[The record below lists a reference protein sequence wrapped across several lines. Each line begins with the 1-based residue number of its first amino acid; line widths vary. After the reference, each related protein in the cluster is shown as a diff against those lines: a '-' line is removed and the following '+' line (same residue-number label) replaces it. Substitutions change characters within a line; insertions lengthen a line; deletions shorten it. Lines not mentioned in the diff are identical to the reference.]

1 MGSTEQNIEE
11 QFAQLQQKVGA
22 RHAEVLNHD
31 ADDDQFAV
39 EYARLMNISSRLVEF
54 EKTIPEQLAEPE
66 RQRSERIVTWS
77 WRGQAAVGAVLIAL
91 VFVLD
96 RSTWWVVLLV
106 PHFVGTVAGCFQKVD
121 VEQHRDRRFGAVA
134 LHVIALLMALISL

>member
-1 MGSTEQNIEE
+1 M
-11 QFAQLQQKVGA
+11 
-22 RHAEVLNHD
+22 
-31 ADDDQFAV
+31 
-39 EYARLMNISSRLVEF
+39 EYARLVNISSRLMEF

-96 RSTWWVVLLV
+96 HSTWWLVLLV

-134 LHVIALLMALISL
+134 LHVIALSMALISLSVISRWFIIAAALGWVLVAGSMADSTGADQKGARR